1 MLLFERVVSD
11 MTMDNCGFQ
20 QIFGEQE
27 LQKWLTLDAWMLVK
41 EPTEKQ
47 ISDSI

>member
-11 MTMDNCGFQ
+11 MAMDNGRFQ
-20 QIFGEQE
+20 QIFGVQE
-27 LQKWLTLDAWMLVK
+27 LQKWLTLDALMLVK